1 MKTKGWM
8 NLYFGL
14 DTVSIPHLE
23 HIKLD
28 KYLRTCPRNTEHEFM
43 NSVQEVLQSLS
54 RRMALTLHK
63 QTDRTYVLCC
73 STSSY

>member
-1 MKTKGWM
+1 MG
-8 NLYFGL
+8 LYFGL

-28 KYLRTCPRNTEHEFM
+28 KYLCTCPRNTEQEFM
-43 NSVQEVLQSLS
+43 SSVQEVLQSFS
-54 RRMALTLHK
+54 HRTALTLHK

-73 STSSY
+73 SASSY